1 MNLPTVRGL
10 IDRRLLVNFRV
21 APDVMARQLPAP
33 FRPKL
38 TPSGH
43 AMAGI
48 CLIRLRDIRP
58 SFMPGLVGI
67 RSENAAHR
75 IAVEWDTAGG
85 IQTGVFIP
93 RRDTSSRI
101 NALAGGRIFPG
112 WHNRAVFDV
121 LETAGRFRVDVRSLD
136 GEVGVLVDGQLVSH
150 LSSGS
155 TFRSLAEASAFF
167 ETGSLGYSATPQAGR
182 FDGLKLLSFA
192 WKVEPLEVSTVASS
206 YFEDPSRFPNGS
218 VEFDSALLM
227 RNIPHEWHAR
237 ESLDAQSA
245 A

>member
-1 MNLPTVRGL
+1 MNIPTIRGL

-21 APDVMARQLPAP
+21 APDVIARQLPAP

-58 SFMPGLVGI
+58 VFMPGLVGI

-75 IAVEWDTAGG
+75 IAVEWDTARTV
-85 IQTGVFIP
+85 QTGVFIP

-112 WHNRAVFDV
+112 WHNRASFEVV
-121 LETAGRFRVDVRSLD
+121 ETDRQFRVELRSVD
-136 GEVGVLVDGQLVSH
+136 GEVRVFVDAQLASN
-150 LSSGS
+150 LPPASA
-155 TFRSLAEASAFF
+155 FASLAEASAFF
-167 ETGSLGYSATPQAGR
+167 ETGSLGYSATPHEGR
-182 FDGLKLLSFA
+182 FDGLELRSFV
-192 WKVEPLEVSTVASS
+192 WRVEPLEVSAVVSS
-206 YFEDPSRFPNGS
+206 YFEDLSRFPIGS
-218 VEFDSALLM
+218 IEFDSALLM
-227 RNIPHEWHAR
+227 RNIPHEWRAR
-237 ESLDAQSA
+237 ELLEA
-245 A
+245 